1 MYSFSDCSLCNFT
14 SFLAV
19 TGHECKEWLYTG
31 FWYKPPRSKS
41 DPYLSRNFCI
51 LCPSV
56 IVCYAALLFS
66 LICVYYNVYFFTHLH
81 TLIISIVDYVFF
93 FVWPNAFVFSFLLSS
108 PPFSLYF
115 MDYSILQ
122 GGNVITTFT
131 TFLLL
136 FRIVGFIFC
145 CENCLFIFSSYVSI
159 F

>member
-14 SFLAV
+14 SFLVV
-19 TGHECKEWLYTG
+19 TGCECKEWLYTG

-51 LCPSV
+51 LCPFCDS
-56 IVCYAALLFS
+56 LLCS
-66 LICVYYNVYFFTHLH
+66 TLIYLDMCIQYYNVYFFTHLH
-81 TLIISIVDYVFF
+81 TLIISTVDYVFF

-131 TFLLL
+131 TSYLL
-136 FRIVGFIFC
+136 FL
-145 CENCLFIFSSYVSI
+145 ES
-159 F
+159 